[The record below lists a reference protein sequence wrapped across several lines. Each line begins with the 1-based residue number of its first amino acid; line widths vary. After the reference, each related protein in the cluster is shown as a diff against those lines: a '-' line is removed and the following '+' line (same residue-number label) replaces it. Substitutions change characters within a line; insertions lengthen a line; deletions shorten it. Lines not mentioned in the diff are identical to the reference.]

1 MKIRQATIADVKDVA
16 QLHSDSW
23 QVSYKGHLNSDYL
36 ARKVPEE
43 RQIFWRERF
52 DRPSHGQQIL
62 VAEIDTTI
70 VGFACVLLD
79 KDPIWGSYLDNL
91 HVSQN
96 QQSKGI
102 GKSLLTA
109 VAEICTLKATSES
122 LCLLV
127 TQFNTNAH
135 RFYKRLGAV
144 NQGESTWQAPDG
156 TSVPTYLFT
165 CKSLDAIKN
174 G

>member
-1 MKIRQATIADVKDVA
+1 MKIKQATIADVKDIA
-16 QLHSDSW
+16 HLHSDSW
-23 QVSYKGHLNSDYL
+23 QVSYKGHLNPDYL

-43 RQIFWRERF
+43 REIFWRERF
-52 DRPSHGQQIL
+52 DRPSNGQQIL
-62 VAEIDTTI
+62 VAEVDAII

-79 KDPIWGSYLDNL
+79 KDPKWGSYLDNL

-96 QQSKGI
+96 LQSKGI
-102 GKSLLTA
+102 GKLLLTA
-109 VAEICTLKATSES
+109 VADICAEKATSEG

-135 RFYKRLGAV
+135 RFNKRLGAN
-144 NQGESTWQAPDG
+144 NQGESTWLAPDG
-156 TSVPTYLFT
+156 TTVPTYWFT
-165 CKSLDAIKN
+165 WGALDSIKN

>member
-1 MKIRQATIADVKDVA
+1 MKIRQATIADVKDIV

-23 QVSYKGHLNSDYL
+23 QVSYQGKLNSDYL
-36 ARKVPEE
+36 ARKVPQE
-43 RQIFWRERF
+43 RQTFWQERF

-62 VAEIDTTI
+62 VAEVDTRI
-70 VGFACVLLD
+70 VGFACVFLD
-79 KDPIWGSYLDNL
+79 KDPKWGSYLDNL

-109 VAEICTLKATSES
+109 VAEICTLKATSEG
-122 LCLLV
+122 LCLQV

-135 RFYKRLGAV
+135 RFYKRLGADS
-144 NQGESTWQAPDG
+144 QGESTWLAPDG
-156 TSVPTYLFT
+156 TSVPTYWFT
-165 CKSLDAIKN
+165 WRSLDSIKN